1 VPGGIAA
8 VVALVGAVLAAT
20 GVVGD
25 VLTRWVRNEPRQL
38 TLVLGLALAIA
49 GLATIF
55 AVKSILVRFATAG
68 LVLVLILGVIYATSS
83 IAIRE
88 QPHVALAASTSG
100 NGILAL
106 TIKAGGASLR
116 PNDDMLV
123 QVIGLKKT
131 GDMHAVMSQCRQSRW
146 SAWSSGQINTDTS
159 DLLVWQQFGP
169 DPAGNVAAEIT
180 TQVTRADYGGI
191 CAFAVLRWSRGDS
204 PDKAR
209 AVAAYLQTTELPSP
223 TATPETTGGIPSG
236 PGKG

>member
-1 VPGGIAA
+1 M
-8 VVALVGAVLAAT
+8 VALVGAVLAAT

-38 TLVLGLALAIA
+38 TLILGLALGIA
-49 GLATIF
+49 GLATI
-55 AVKSILVRFATAG
+55 VLVHKPTVRLATAG
-68 LVLVLILGVIYATSS
+68 LVLVLILGVFYATDSV
-83 IAIRE
+83 ALRE
-88 QPHVALAASTSG
+88 QPHVALSASTSDSG
-100 NGILAL
+100 VLAL

-123 QVIGLKKT
+123 QVIGLKGT

-146 SAWSSGQINTDTS
+146 SRSQPSQINTATS

-169 DPAGNVAAEIT
+169 DPAGNVTAEIT

-204 PDKAR
+204 PDSAR
-209 AVAAYLQTTELPSP
+209 ATAAYLQTAALP
-223 TATPETTGGIPSG
+223 TAVPTGVGNG
-236 PGKG
+236 